1 FKKLTIETFENRV
14 PFWRL
19 LVRRKRFWL
28 LLGYGLFLYFV
39 GFMAHFYE
47 SNEAWISAI
56 GWDKKAAA
64 SSGTVRGPERD
75 MRFIRLGSDLE
86 RPLLVFVH
94 GAPGSG
100 LFWNPLLIEED
111 LQEAANL
118 LVYDRPG
125 YGGSDYGRAMMS
137 VESHAAHLAALI
149 ANQRMADQKV
159 VVIGSS
165 YGGTVAARLAMD
177 YPHLIDALMLQSASL
192 LPKAELTLGI
202 TYPTT
207 HWSLRWL
214 IPGAWD
220 VANQEKLSHKDELL
234 DMLSGW
240 DNIQA
245 ETILI
250 QGSADWL
257 IYPQNSYFA
266 CRELDDQTE
275 LIHHMVPDGAHDLI
289 WTKPQ
294 LLKDY
299 LMQLLEN
306 D

>member
-1 FKKLTIETFENRV
+1 M
-14 PFWRL
+14 
-19 LVRRKRFWL
+19 RRKRFWL
-28 LLGYGLFLYFV
+28 LLGYGVFLYFA

-47 SNEAWISAI
+47 ADDVWIASV
-56 GWDKKAAA
+56 GWDKFSDA
-64 SSGTVRGPERD
+64 SSGMVVGPERE
-75 MRFIRLGSDLE
+75 MRFIRLGEDPG

-100 LFWNPLLIEED
+100 LFWNPLLMEED
-111 LQEAANL
+111 LHEVANL

-125 YGGSDYGRAMMS
+125 YGGSGYGLAMLS

-149 ANQRMADQKV
+149 ANQRRVDQRV

-220 VANQEKLSHKDELL
+220 VANQEKLSHENELL
-234 DMLSGW
+234 DMLPSW
-240 DNIQA
+240 KNIKA
-245 ETILI
+245 ETILV

-266 CRELDDQTE
+266 CRELEDQTE
-275 LIHHMVPDGAHDLI
+275 IIHHMVPDGAHDLI
-289 WTKPQ
+289 WTKPELLKKYLLQ
-294 LLKDY
+294 LLDS
-299 LMQLLEN
+299 N
-306 D
+306 